1 MSDHAHRIMLRQLK
15 ADDNM
20 IQADEHHLRQQVL
33 AEDAYQKEQAMRE
46 SHPSCWLQDD
56 GDLLAYYSEDVI

>member
-1 MSDHAHRIMLRQLK
+1 MSDHAHRIMMRQLK

-20 IQADEHHLRQQVL
+20 IQADEEYAKQQIL

-46 SHPSCWLQDD
+46 EYPEGQYH
-56 GDLLAYYSEDVI
+56 E

>member
-1 MSDHAHRIMLRQLK
+1 MSDHAHRIMMRQLK

-20 IQADEHHLRQQVL
+20 IQADKHQAMQEIL

-46 SHPSCWLQDD
+46 SHPSCWSEDD
-56 GDLLAYYSEDVI
+56 GDLLEYRSEDVI

>member
-1 MSDHAHRIMLRQLK
+1 MSDHAHRIMMRQLK

-20 IQADEHHLRQQVL
+20 IQADKHQSMQELL

-46 SHPSCWLQDD
+46 EYPEGQYH
-56 GDLLAYYSEDVI
+56 E